1 MRREPNIAA
10 VAALIGDP
18 GRAAILTALMD
29 GRALPAGELAAV
41 AGLSPQATSAHLARL
56 RDGGLLALE
65 QEGRHRYHRIAGP
78 GVAAVLEGLA
88 ALSTQS
94 ARPPRSSVPANPLGF
109 ARTCY
114 DHLAGELG
122 VAVGTALQ
130 ERGLLVPAEGKRLNI
145 TSAGRTWLADVLAID
160 IATLSPGR
168 YGLARR
174 CLDWTERRHHVAGP
188 IGNRILGRCLELALL
203 TKAPGSR
210 MVKLTGSG
218 GKFFRQEL
226 GISIY

>member
-29 GRALPAGELAAV
+29 GRALPAGELAVA
-41 AGLSPQATSAHLARL
+41 AGLSPQATSAHLAQL
-56 RDGGLLALE
+56 RDGGLLTLE

-78 GVAAVLEGLA
+78 GVAAVLEALA

-94 ARPPRSSVPANPLGF
+94 ATLSRPMVPANPLGF

-122 VAVGTALQ
+122 VRVGRALE
-130 ERGLLVPAEGKRLNI
+130 ERGLLVAAEGKRLDI

-160 IATLSPGR
+160 VATVSPGR

-188 IGNRILGRCLELALL
+188 IGNRILSRCLGLALL

-210 MVKLTGSG
+210 TVKLTRAG
-218 GKFFRQEL
+218 GEFLRQEL
-226 GISIY
+226 GISIC